1 MPIPV
6 ATLPTDSE
14 GLLKLLRH
22 KQGTWVQWGQACQML
37 QKMGENSLAIF
48 ENTGFEPVQ
57 QNQIVVASQVYA
69 SLRAGNAADIVIA
82 HFEQKG
88 SDILNELRVLNQSER
103 VDMATFSLEKNLDVL
118 EAKDV
123 VKAIKEASNVA
134 NLPEG
139 FTRHPGDAVVLQVLK
154 ASQGKLDAQ
163 ERTRL
168 IARGLRFAHSDRAR
182 AAIERLLTDM
192 STPTKKKAP
201 NLPNFRYDAE
211 DSIPRI
217 LPVVGTLPMSV
228 NTFITSPIVE
238 ELAPFGIV
246 RASVESTWATLP
258 GWFVVH
264 EAKDGVVIFCNT
276 NTLQAAIAQGEV
288 LSSIRDRPE
297 DILVLIDRSQREW
310 NENSYFAIAD
320 AEGNIKFAWFD
331 SQPEVELL
339 GKITLTLRPKR
350 FFDEVASQDRWQ
362 FEE

>member
-1 MPIPV
+1 MPTPV
-6 ATLPTDSE
+6 ANLPTDSE

-22 KQGTWVQWGQACQML
+22 KEGTWVQWGIACQML

-69 SLRAGNAADIVIA
+69 SLKAGEAADIVLA

-103 VDMATFSLEKNLDVL
+103 VAMATFALEKNLDVL

-123 VKAIKEASNVA
+123 VKAIKEASNLA
-134 NLPEG
+134 NLPQG
-139 FTRHPGDAVVLQVLK
+139 FTRHPGDAVVLQILK
-154 ASQGKLDAQ
+154 ASQGKIDPQ

-168 IARGLRFAHSDRAR
+168 IARGLRFAHGEKAR
-182 AAIERLLTDM
+182 AAIERLLMDM
-192 STPTKKKAP
+192 SAPAAKKAP
-201 NLPNFRYDAE
+201 NLPNFRYDGE

-217 LPVVGTLPMSV
+217 LAVVGTLPMSV
-228 NTFITSPIVE
+228 DALISAPKVE
-238 ELAPFGIV
+238 ELAPFGMV
-246 RASVESTWATLP
+246 KASIQTTWATLP

-264 EAKDGVVIFCNT
+264 QAQDGVVVYCNT
-276 NTLQAAIAQGEV
+276 DTLQASINQEV
-288 LSSIRDRPE
+288 LSSIRDRAE
-297 DILVLIDRSQREW
+297 DILVLIDRAEREW
-310 NENSYFAIAD
+310 DEDSYFAIAG
-320 AEGNIKFAWFD
+320 ENGNLKFAWFD

-350 FFDEVASQDRWQ
+350 FFDEEASKDRWQ

>member
-1 MPIPV
+1 MPTPV
-6 ATLPTDSE
+6 SILPTDSE

-22 KQGTWVQWGQACQML
+22 KEGTWVQWGIACQML

-69 SLRAGNAADIVIA
+69 SLQAGNATDIVLA

-103 VDMATFSLEKNLDVL
+103 VAMATFALEKNLDVL

-123 VKAIKEASNVA
+123 VKAIKEASSVA

-154 ASQGKLDAQ
+154 AAQGKIDPQ

-168 IARGLRFAHSDRAR
+168 IARGLRFAHSEKAR
-182 AAIERLLTDM
+182 SAIERLLTDM
-192 STPTKKKAP
+192 ANPSKKKAP
-201 NLPNFRYDAE
+201 KLPNFRYDSE

-217 LPVVGTLPMSV
+217 LPVVGTLPMSIEQFKAV
-228 NTFITSPIVE
+228 PFTDE
-238 ELAPFGIV
+238 MAPFGIV
-246 RASVESTWATLP
+246 HSSSESTWATLP

-264 EAKDGVVIFCNT
+264 EAEDGVIVSCNT
-276 NTLQAAIAQGEV
+276 DTLQAAITQEEV
-288 LSSIRDRPE
+288 VSTIRNRVE
-297 DILVLIDRSQREW
+297 DVLVLVDRAQRDW
-310 NENSYFAIAD
+310 DENGYFAIAD
-320 AEGNIKFAWFD
+320 EDGNLKFAWFESSPD
-331 SQPEVELL
+331 VKLF

-350 FFDEVASQDRWQ
+350 FFDEAASQDRWQ

>member
-1 MPIPV
+1 MPTPV

-22 KQGTWVQWGQACQML
+22 KEGTWVQWGIACQML

-48 ENTGFEPVQ
+48 ENTGFEPIQ

-69 SLRAGNAADIVIA
+69 SLQAGNAADIVLA

-103 VDMATFSLEKNLDVL
+103 VAMATFALEKNLDVL

-139 FTRHPGDAVVLQVLK
+139 FTRHPGDAVVLQILK
-154 ASQGKLDAQ
+154 AAQGKIDPQ

-168 IARGLRFAHSDRAR
+168 IARGLRFAHSEKAR
-182 AAIERLLTDM
+182 AAIERLLMEM
-192 STPTKKKAP
+192 SAPAKKKAP

-217 LPVVGTLPMSV
+217 LPVVGTLPLSIDV
-228 NTFITSPIVE
+228 FKSSPKTE

-246 RASVESTWATLP
+246 QSTVASTWATLP

-264 EAKDGVVIFCNT
+264 EAEDGVVVCCNT
-276 NTLQAAIAQGEV
+276 DTLQAAINQEV
-288 LSSIRDRPE
+288 LSSVRDRAE
-297 DILVLIDRSQREW
+297 DILVLVDRAQREW
-310 NENSYFAIAD
+310 DENSYFAIAGED
-320 AEGNIKFAWFD
+320 GNLQFAWFELP
-331 SQPEVELL
+331 PEVELL

-350 FFDEVASQDRWQ
+350 FFDEAASQDRWQ

>member
-6 ATLPTDSE
+6 PTLPTDSE
-14 GLLKLLRH
+14 GLLRLLRH
-22 KQGTWVQWGQACQML
+22 KEGTWVQWGIACQML

-69 SLRAGNAADIVIA
+69 SLQAGNAADIVLA

-103 VDMATFSLEKNLDVL
+103 VAMATFALEKNLDVL

-123 VKAIKEASNVA
+123 VKAIKEASSIA

-139 FTRHPGDAVVLQVLK
+139 FTRHPGDAVVLQILK
-154 ASQGKLDAQ
+154 ATQGKIDPQ

-168 IARGLRFAHSDRAR
+168 IARGLRFAHSEKAR
-182 AAIERLLTDM
+182 AAIERLLMDM
-192 STPTKKKAP
+192 STPAKKKAP

-217 LPVVGTLPMSV
+217 LPVVGTLPITIEKFKSV
-228 NTFITSPIVE
+228 PFADEI
-238 ELAPFGIV
+238 APFGIV
-246 RASVESTWATLP
+246 RSTGDSAWATLP

-264 EAKDGVVIFCNT
+264 EAEDGVIVSCNT
-276 NTLQAAIAQGEV
+276 DTLQAAINQEV
-288 LSSIRDRPE
+288 VSSIRDRAE
-297 DILVLIDRSQREW
+297 DILILVDRAQRDW

-320 AEGNIKFAWFD
+320 ENNNLKFAWFESKPD
-331 SQPEVELL
+331 VKLL
-339 GKITLTLRPKR
+339 GKVTLTLRPKR
-350 FFDEVASQDRWQ
+350 FFDEAASQDRWQ

>member
-1 MPIPV
+1 MPTPV

-22 KQGTWVQWGQACQML
+22 KEGTWVQWGLACQML
-37 QKMGENSLAIF
+37 QKLGENSLAIF
-48 ENTGFEPVQ
+48 ENTGFEPIQ

-69 SLRAGNAADIVIA
+69 SLQAGKAADIVIA

-103 VDMATFSLEKNLDVL
+103 VAMATFSLEKNLDVL

-123 VKAIKEASNVA
+123 VKAIKEAANTA

-139 FTRHPGDAVVLQVLK
+139 FTRHPGDAVVLQILK
-154 ASQGKLDAQ
+154 ATQGKIDPQ

-168 IARGLRFAHSDRAR
+168 IARGLRFAHSEKAR
-182 AAIERLLTDM
+182 AAIERLLMDM
-192 STPTKKKAP
+192 SAPAKKKAP
-201 NLPNFRYDAE
+201 NLPNFRYDSE

-217 LPVVGTLPMSV
+217 LAVVGSLPMSIDRF
-228 NTFITSPIVE
+228 TTSPKVE

-246 RASVESTWATLP
+246 RSSIESTWATLP

-264 EAKDGVVIFCNT
+264 EAKDGVVVCCNT
-276 NTLQAAIAQGEV
+276 DTLQAAINQEV
-288 LSSIRDRPE
+288 LSAVRDRAE
-297 DILVLIDRSQREW
+297 DMLVLVDRAQRTW
-310 NENSYFAIAD
+310 DENSYFAIAGPD
-320 AEGNIKFAWFD
+320 GNLKFAWFE

-350 FFDEVASQDRWQ
+350 FFDEAASQDRWQ